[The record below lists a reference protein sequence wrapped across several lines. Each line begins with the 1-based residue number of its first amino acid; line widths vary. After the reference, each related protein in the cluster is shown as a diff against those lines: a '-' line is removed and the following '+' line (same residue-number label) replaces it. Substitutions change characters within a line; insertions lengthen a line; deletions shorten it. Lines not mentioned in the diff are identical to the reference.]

1 VEGRPERRARGHP
14 FSREI
19 LAAPLPAS
27 FREINLVFDGSSD
40 PSRHVRA
47 FENMSVL
54 HGYSDPVSCRA
65 FLSTLQGGALDWFHQ
80 LAPGSIRDF
89 EDFAGQLTN
98 QYSSAVAQEKTYL
111 TLMAMRQGEKESLR
125 KYVARYNQ
133 VCLEVPT
140 AGDEVKAG
148 GLIRSLRP
156 GPCRTSLAKTP
167 ARTYDE
173 VLKRCKKYIN
183 LEETEAEFAKLEDVM
198 KPEQRKGKMS
208 SPRRGSPR
216 KNSPRGGSF
225 KRPSPGGMG
234 KIRSEKGERIAGRGD
249 LGYQMVRGPTD
260 GDSNNAR
267 KGHVRAV
274 KRKREEVGI
283 TGRMPVISFRAED
296 AEGILLPHNDALVIT
311 AEVAGFDVK
320 RIFIDTGSS
329 VDVMFYDCFA
339 QINKHLNL
347 ELKPVATALY
357 GFNGGEVM
365 PMGEVSLTV
374 ALGTGDSRKVRMI
387 RFVVVGAESS
397 YNIILGRTGL
407 NAFQAVVSTYHT
419 TIKYPVGEKVG
430 EIAGDQLTSRSCYQT
445 IVNLGEPIR
454 SKLINLIREFTDVFA
469 YTTDELTGIEARV
482 IEHRLNIDL
491 SVRPVKQKRRHHG
504 AEMDKIIEQEV
515 DKLMN
520 AGHIQKIQFPEWL
533 SNTVMVSKAGGK
545 WRMCIDF
552 RDLNKACPKDLYPLP
567 RIDQLV
573 DSTAGCKLLSLMD
586 ASQGY
591 HQIPLAKEDW
601 KRVSFITSKGT
612 YCYVV
617 MPFGLKNAGATYQR
631 LVDQIFK
638 DQLGRNME
646 VYVDDMLVKSKM
658 EADHV
663 GDLRETFQTLRRYGM
678 KLNPTKCSF
687 GVKAGK
693 FLGYMVT
700 KRGIEVNPEKV
711 RAVVEMKPPTS
722 VKEVQILTG
731 RIAGLSRFIFK
742 VAEKS
747 SPLFKTL
754 KKSSKFQWTEE
765 AQKAFEELQ
774 RTLANLP
781 LLAKPVHGE
790 ELVLYI
796 SVGES
801 AVSSVLVREEG
812 VAQFPIYYVSRVMQG
827 AELRYSEIEKFALAV
842 VVTVRKL
849 RPYFLNHKVKVRT
862 NMPLEQTLGR
872 PAVSGRLV
880 KWAVELSEYSITYE
894 PRRAIKAQVLADFIQ
909 EGTKE
914 EGDGGGMW

>member
-1 VEGRPERRARGHP
+1 FV
-14 FSREI
+14 
-19 LAAPLPAS
+19 
-27 FREINLVFDGSSD
+27 
-40 PSRHVRA
+40 
-47 FENMSVL
+47 
-54 HGYSDPVSCRA
+54 
-65 FLSTLQGGALDWFHQ
+65 
-80 LAPGSIRDF
+80 IRDRPRGKQRRRCRENSAARSDRDDDG
-89 EDFAGQLTN
+89 EDDARR
-98 QYSSAVAQEKTYL
+98 ERKR
-111 TLMAMRQGEKESLR
+111 RQNDDREELR
-125 KYVARYNQ
+125 E
-133 VCLEVPT
+133 EVP
-140 AGDEVKAG
+140 VK
-148 GLIRSLRP
+148 
-156 GPCRTSLAKTP
+156 
-167 ARTYDE
+167 
-173 VLKRCKKYIN
+173 
-183 LEETEAEFAKLEDVM
+183 
-198 KPEQRKGKMS
+198 
-208 SPRRGSPR
+208 RGTIYMIS
-216 KNSPRGGSF
+216 G
-225 KRPSPGGMG
+225 
-234 KIRSEKGERIAGRGD
+234 
-249 LGYQMVRGPTD
+249 GPTD

-283 TGRMPVISFRAED
+283 TGRMPVISFQAED

-320 RIFIDTGSS
+320 RVFIDTGSS

-365 PMGEVSLTV
+365 AMAEVSLTV
-374 ALGTGDSRKVRMI
+374 ALGSGDSRKVRMI

-407 NAFQAVVSTYHT
+407 NAFQAVVSTYHM
-419 TIKYPVGEKVG
+419 TIKYPVGENVG
-430 EIAGDQLTSRSCYQT
+430 EVAGDQLTSRSCYQT
-445 IVNLGEPIR
+445 TVSNNKQMAERQLKGKEVRPDRPGGSRSKEERRGQDKGKEKIDIQPGEEIEEIQMVQGCDDRKFRIGKDLGEPVR
-454 SKLINLIREFTDVFA
+454 SKLINLIREFTDIFA

-515 DKLMN
+515 DKLLN
-520 AGHIQKIQFPEWL
+520 AGHIKKIQFPEWL
-533 SNTVMVSKAGGK
+533 SNTVMVSKSGGK

-573 DSTAGCKLLSLMD
+573 DSTARCELLSLMD

-591 HQIPLAKEDW
+591 HQISLAKEDW

-646 VYVDDMLVKSKM
+646 VYVDDMLVKSKK
-658 EADHV
+658 EDDHSA
-663 GDLRETFQTLRRYGM
+663 DLRETFQTLRRFGM
-678 KLNPTKCSF
+678 KLNPAKCSF
-687 GVKAGK
+687 GVKSGK

-711 RAVVEMKPPTS
+711 KAVIEMKPPAN

-731 RIAGLSRFIFK
+731 RIASLSRFISK
-742 VAEKS
+742 VAERT

-754 KKSSKFQWTEE
+754 KKSSKFQWKEE

-781 LLAKPVHGE
+781 LLAKPIHGE

-801 AVSSVLVREEG
+801 AVSSVLLREEG

-827 AELRYSEIEKFALAV
+827 AELRYSEIEKCALAM

-880 KWAVELSEYSITYE
+880 KWAVELSEYSIIYE
-894 PRRAIKAQVLADFIQ
+894 PRRAIKGQVLADFIQ

-914 EGDGGGMW
+914 EEDGGGMWQLFADGSVSRSGAGLGIVLISPKGDYLEFA